1 MDGRERYVEALLFGT
16 PDKIPFAPG
25 GPRESTLARWRTE
38 GLGENEDWYDGVARE
53 VGVRPASGEDA
64 SFDTGVHVRMMPT
77 FEEKVLEHKDG
88 HYIVQ
93 DWMGNIT
100 EISDE
105 YDYTYI
111 RNAVDFVTR

>member
-1 MDGRERYVEALLFGT
+1 MNARERYLETLLFGT
-16 PDKIPFAPG
+16 PDRIPFGPG
-25 GPRESTLARWRTE
+25 GARESTRKRWHSE
-38 GLGENEDWYDGVARE
+38 GLPEDRSYMSVIHENLGIQPGKSKPRVTPGVNL
-53 VGVRPASGEDA
+53 
-64 SFDTGVHVRMMPT
+64 RMIPT

-105 YDYTYI
+105 YDYTCLLYTSD
-111 RNAVDFVTR
+111 AADE